1 MVLSYYNA
9 TQTFEEHLEFESM
22 IYFFY
27 LFIFLLCFF
36 FVLFLKNKM
45 QHIPVVSHVLSGG
58 TFNLE
63 IVVPATQ
70 RCGSYHR
77 RDDVVFIYSGRGA
90 SGARGSAGGEA
101 GPKDAEVSH

>member
-1 MVLSYYNA
+1 
-9 TQTFEEHLEFESM
+9 
-22 IYFFY
+22 
-27 LFIFLLCFF
+27 
-36 FVLFLKNKM
+36 M

-70 RCGSYHR
+70 TYGSYHR

-90 SGARGSAGGEA
+90 SRDWGGAGRRRGQKMLRFPTDFKGWMETVEGSAA
-101 GPKDAEVSH
+101 GSLH